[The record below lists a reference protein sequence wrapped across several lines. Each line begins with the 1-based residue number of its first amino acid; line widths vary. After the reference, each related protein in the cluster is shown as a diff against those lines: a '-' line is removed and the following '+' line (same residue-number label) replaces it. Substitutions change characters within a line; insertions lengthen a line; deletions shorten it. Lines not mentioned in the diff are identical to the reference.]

1 MMTGLQSALS
11 VVYPHQCILC
21 DTLVEQGSGLCGPCW
36 RETPFVGGLICD
48 ICGTPLMG
56 EADGH
61 AAHCDDCMTLAR
73 PWARGRA
80 ALVYKGQ
87 GRRMVLALKHGDR
100 QDIVGPAAR
109 WMHRAARDL
118 ITPDTLLVPVPIHWL
133 RMLKRRFNQSALL
146 ATALARES
154 GAQVSPRALLRA
166 RHTDR
171 QDGKSLDQRF
181 ANVDA
186 AIRPH
191 PKYGA
196 LLAKRDVLLVD
207 DVMTTGATLAACAE
221 ACRMA
226 GARRVD
232 IVTLA
237 RVAKDT

>member
-1 MMTGLQSALS
+1 MTGLQSALS
-11 VVYPHQCILC
+11 LIYPHQCVLC
-21 DTLVEQGSGLCGPCW
+21 DTMVERGSGLCGPCW
-36 RETPFVGGLICD
+36 RDTPFVGGVVCD

-56 EADGH
+56 EADSH
-61 AAHCDDCMTLAR
+61 AAHCDDCLTLAR
-73 PWARGRA
+73 PWGRGRT
-80 ALVYKGQ
+80 ALVYRDK
-87 GRRMVLALKHGDR
+87 GRRMVLSLKHGDR
-100 QDIVGPAAR
+100 QDIVGPAAH

-146 ATALARES
+146 ATGLAKVA
-154 GAQVSPRALLRA
+154 GVQVSPRALVRA

-181 ANVDA
+181 ANVQA

-196 LLAKRDVLLVD
+196 LLARRNVVLVD

-221 ACRMA
+221 ACLVA
-226 GARRVD
+226 GAARVD

-237 RVAKDT
+237 RVAKDN